1 MLFRCQLN
9 GNFTLFSLFDE
20 QPAEDGSKR
29 LTDLPEELIR
39 EILLRLTDY
48 KDLMNSG
55 QAYDIMQSLLD
66 EQHIWRQL
74 CKYHYTRAQLR
85 WAFANNKSE
94 KVDWELIFHQL
105 RKYAVII

>member
-1 MLFRCQLN
+1 M
-9 GNFTLFSLFDE
+9 
-20 QPAEDGSKR
+20 
-29 LTDLPEELIR
+29 TDLPEELIR